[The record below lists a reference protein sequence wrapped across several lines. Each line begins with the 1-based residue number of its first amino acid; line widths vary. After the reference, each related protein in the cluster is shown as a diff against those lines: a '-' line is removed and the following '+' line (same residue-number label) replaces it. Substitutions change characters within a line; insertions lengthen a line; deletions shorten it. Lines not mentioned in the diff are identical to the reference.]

1 MAGQIVNDL
10 IGAEGM
16 AAEDDVL
23 VAFLLG
29 KGDVSVEVVVGIG
42 KAFVP
47 RADRLLLAGTDV
59 DRRDFTEGVV
69 GLGVDEIDVTAV

>member
-1 MAGQIVNDL
+1 MVNDL

-16 AAEDDVL
+16 AAEDDVF

-47 RADRLLLAGTDV
+47 RADRFFPLPVPDV
-59 DRRDFTEGVV
+59 DRKVSEGVV
-69 GLGVDEIDVTAV
+69 GLGVDEIDVAAV